1 MAIAEGGEYAR
12 ITQYGEMDSK
22 GFTVDDRRYMSASS
36 ENSMLESTSCKE
48 TLECPRI
55 SPTTG
60 CDDSQIIEA
69 KLHIGRFFYENGLD
83 LSAVDPPSF
92 QSMVSLFSQ
101 RGVQWQVPTVEEL
114 KGWIFKDVMKEMKE
128 RLNEVRRSWAE
139 TGCSILLDG
148 WKDAN
153 GRTLVNVLVDCPKS
167 TVYLFSSD
175 ITDCVENMD
184 ATQIF
189 LVKVLAEVGI
199 QNVVQIIT
207 YSSSDFM
214 KEAGRQLM
222 ERYRPVFWTVSASH
236 CIELMLEKLC
246 RVDLINKT
254 LEKAKIITRFVHSHP
269 IALKYLQDQT
279 KGSGLIDTSMIR
291 PIRPFLILEN
301 IVKKKETLNTM
312 FSSSHSQSLILIST
326 LEGRR
331 VAELVGDHSFWNE
344 ASIILKGAMPLVRV
358 IEWMNKS
365 GKDHMGLIYETIDQ
379 AKEPIKECFKNKSA
393 YSLFWKTIDD
403 VWNESLYSP
412 LHCAGYYLNPNLL
425 YSSNGLID
433 PEVLTGLYC
442 CIVRATADIRVQ
454 DQITIQM
461 EHYSHRV
468 AKGAMAA
475 GVPEEQRSN
484 DSPGG

>member
-1 MAIAEGGEYAR
+1 
-12 ITQYGEMDSK
+12 
-22 GFTVDDRRYMSASS
+22 
-36 ENSMLESTSCKE
+36 
-48 TLECPRI
+48 
-55 SPTTG
+55 
-60 CDDSQIIEA
+60 
-69 KLHIGRFFYENGLD
+69 
-83 LSAVDPPSF
+83 
-92 QSMVSLFSQ
+92 MVSLFSQ

-148 WKDAN
+148 WTDAN

-167 TVYLFSSD
+167 TVYLFLAD
-175 ITDCVENMD
+175 ITDCVGNMD
-184 ATQIF
+184 AMQIF

-199 QNVVQIIT
+199 PNVVQIIT

-254 LEKAKIITRFVHSHP
+254 LEKAKIITRFVHSHS

-291 PIRPFLILEN
+291 SIRPFLILEN
-301 IVKKKETLNTM
+301 IEKKKETLNTM
-312 FSSSHSQSLILIST
+312 FSPSHSQSSILIST
-326 LEGRR
+326 MEGRR
-331 VAELVGDHSFWNE
+331 AAELVGDHSFWNE
-344 ASIILKGAMPLVRV
+344 ASTILKGTMPLVRV

-379 AKEPIKECFKNKSA
+379 AKETIKDCFKNKSA
-393 YSLFWKTIDD
+393 YSLFWKTIDY

-412 LHCAGYYLNPNLL
+412 VHSAGYYLNPNLL

-433 PEVLTGLYC
+433 PELIGLLPRWSITVTELPKVPWLPESLKSKDRTFLLFQLSRSLAETLLFKGRNLDEQKWLRDMVFLRYTMQLQNF
-442 CIVRATADIRVQ
+442 VPGNVVSNEPGLVDDWLADRNN
-454 DQITIQM
+454 
-461 EHYSHRV
+461 
-468 AKGAMAA
+468 
-475 GVPEEQRSN
+475 VP
-484 DSPGG
+484 